1 MKCPEKRVCI
11 EEMAPTVCLH
21 HKCRRHLRSRCVPSP
36 QLSPPSECHQ
46 VSCPNGTVCHVLHT
60 KGGRHAHC
68 VKNKPSSCV
77 ELGPC
82 EPGMVC
88 KVRRGRE
95 HSIAHCVAKHS
106 SINPKPQDCSQVK
119 CQKGFECAIF
129 GGKHVRPR
137 CVHQKPLP
145 KTCMDLDCQ
154 AINMSCHET
163 VKGPEC
169 FVASQC
175 KELAC
180 GKDQYCLLKT
190 YHGRNLTLA
199 ECAQRSHR
207 NCDTPSSES
216 CIGNHVCLAISQ
228 EGQYPG
234 TSQCLQTG
242 CSNSSCASPTQ
253 TCIILPEQASHIV
266 GVSSL
271 CLPSAYALSL
281 QLNTNCSSSGLAVC
295 PTRGVR
301 GTFSSCQ
308 ELSVDG
314 VTIGTVCSS
323 LTNPPAISCE
333 ELVCDSDKECVQMS
347 RPGLSGDITRADCVS
362 SMLINKMFE

>member
-60 KGGRHAHC
+60 KSGRHAHC

-180 GKDQYCLLKT
+180 GKDQYCSLKT
-190 YHGRNLTLA
+190 LSWPKSNCSRVCTAKRSKLWHSLKWVLYWKSCMPGYQSGEPVLRQLSVSTDRLLQLFLHFPHTNLYYLT
-199 ECAQRSHR
+199 R
-207 NCDTPSSES
+207 
-216 CIGNHVCLAISQ
+216 
-228 EGQYPG
+228 
-234 TSQCLQTG
+234 
-242 CSNSSCASPTQ
+242 ASLTRCWCEFSLS
-253 TCIILPEQASHIV
+253 TI
-266 GVSSL
+266 SL
-271 CLPSAYALSL
+271 CLVPSTRHQLLLKWLGCLSH
-281 QLNTNCSSSGLAVC
+281 
-295 PTRGVR
+295 
-301 GTFSSCQ
+301 
-308 ELSVDG
+308 
-314 VTIGTVCSS
+314 
-323 LTNPPAISCE
+323 
-333 ELVCDSDKECVQMS
+333 
-347 RPGLSGDITRADCVS
+347 
-362 SMLINKMFE
+362 